1 MMRLLTVAVI
11 FALALPAAADAASR
25 KAQRPHHP
33 VRHVQHVRTV
43 PPVAEAAYP
52 FGPWGLQTSGRVPVG
67 DPAHQVYRMN
77 GDYAGADPDP
87 RIRMMLRRDDPN
99 ADP

>member
-1 MMRLLTVAVI
+1 MTRLLTVAVI
-11 FALALPAAADAASR
+11 FAVGLPAAAEAASR
-25 KAQRPHHP
+25 KAHRTHHP
-33 VRHVQHVRTV
+33 VRVQHVRTV
-43 PPVAEAAYP
+43 LPVTEASNP
-52 FGPWGLQTSGRVPVG
+52 FGPWGLQTNGRPRVG

>member
-1 MMRLLTVAVI
+1 MRLLTVAVS
-11 FALALPAAADAASR
+11 FALALPAAAEAASS
-25 KAQRPHHP
+25 KAQRSHDP
-33 VRHVQHVRTV
+33 VRHVQRVRTV
-43 PPVAEAAYP
+43 QPVADASNP
-52 FGPWGLQTSGRVPVG
+52 FGPWGLQTTGRIRAG

-77 GDYAGADPDP
+77 GDYGGADPDP